1 MRKTRKL
8 IVWMLSIILGV
19 CLIGAISCGE
29 DENISGSPRPP
40 VSSQAST
47 GDSSVAIDTEEK
59 ESSGKNDKTSVD
71 EPSEDKESSIKE
83 EEKPSEPEL
92 VLGEAY
98 SDNLENSKD
107 INWYKVTIPAD
118 GYITIDFK
126 HETLSSTSRYWRLRL
141 YMSDKVTEY
150 GEGAYWEIKGNE
162 NYETAKMGV
171 AEGIYFIKINQYNFS
186 KVTYDLTV
194 NYTED
199 SSWEKELNNELED
212 ATDLVLKEAKNGNLA
227 SSEDVDW
234 YKLVVEKDG
243 YITIKFEHEIVSS
256 TNDYWRV
263 RLYISDGVTEY
274 GKGAYWEIEG
284 NENYETAKMG
294 IAAGIYF
301 IKINQYNFSDVAYNL
316 TVNYTEDSSWEK
328 ELNNELEDA
337 TDLVLKE
344 AKNGNLASSEDVDWY
359 KLVVEKDGYI
369 TIKFEHEIVSSTND
383 YWRVRLYIS
392 DGVTEYGKG
401 AYWEIKGNENYE
413 TVKMGVAEGVYY
425 IKISDNYFSDATYSL
440 TVRYTQTNEW
450 ERENNNEKEDA
461 IELTLNKG
469 CFGNIVSTNDTDWY
483 KITIPY
489 GMRIAVMF
497 NHTTE
502 ETSNTYW
509 YVTMYEEDAVTK
521 VDSTWNVKGNK
532 QFVYESASA
541 LSYGTYYIKISDG
554 YFYSDGSYQIIIAEM

>member
-71 EPSEDKESSIKE
+71 EPSEEKESSSKK

-98 SDNLENSKD
+98 SDNLENSND
-107 INWYKVTIPAD
+107 INWYKVSIPAD

-126 HETLSSTSRYWRLRL
+126 HETLSSTSRYWVIRL
-141 YMSDKVTEY
+141 YMSDQVTEY
-150 GEGAYWEIKGNE
+150 GKGACWEIKGNE

-171 AEGIYFIKINQYNFS
+171 AEGIYYIKINDYSFS
-186 KVTYDLTV
+186 
-194 NYTED
+194 
-199 SSWEKELNNELED
+199 D
-212 ATDLVLKEAKNGNLA
+212 AT
-227 SSEDVDW
+227 
-234 YKLVVEKDG
+234 
-243 YITIKFEHEIVSS
+243 
-256 TNDYWRV
+256 
-263 RLYISDGVTEY
+263 
-274 GKGAYWEIEG
+274 
-284 NENYETAKMG
+284 
-294 IAAGIYF
+294 
-301 IKINQYNFSDVAYNL
+301 YNL

-328 ELNNELEDA
+328 EFNNELEDA
-337 TDLVLKE
+337 TDLVLNE
-344 AKNGNLASSEDVDWY
+344 AKNGNLASSNDIDWY

-369 TIKFEHEIVSSTND
+369 TIDFKHEIVSSTNR
-383 YWRVRLYIS
+383 YWVIRLYMS

-413 TVKMGVAEGVYY
+413 TAKMGVAEGVYY
-425 IKISDNYFSDATYSL
+425 IKISDYSFSDATYSFTVNYTEDSSWEKEVNNELKDATDLVLKEAKSGNLASSNDVDWYKLVVEEDGYITIKFEHEILSSTSRYWVIRLYMSDGVTEYGKGACWEIKGNENYETAKMGVAEGVYYIKINDYSFSDATYSL
-440 TVRYTQTNEW
+440 TVRYAQTNEW

-461 IELTLNKG
+461 IELMLNKG
-469 CFGNIVSTNDTDWY
+469 CWGNLVSSNDTDWY
-483 KITIPY
+483 KITLPY

-497 NHTTE
+497 NHMTIDS
-502 ETSNTYW
+502 SNTYW
-509 YVTMYEEDAVTK
+509 SVTMYESDAVTK
-521 VDSTWNVKGNK
+521 VASTWSVKGNK
-532 QFVYESASA
+532 QFVYESTSA
-541 LSYGTYYIKISDG
+541 LSYGTYYIKVTDN
-554 YFYSDGSYQIIIAEM
+554 YFSNVSYQIIIAEM